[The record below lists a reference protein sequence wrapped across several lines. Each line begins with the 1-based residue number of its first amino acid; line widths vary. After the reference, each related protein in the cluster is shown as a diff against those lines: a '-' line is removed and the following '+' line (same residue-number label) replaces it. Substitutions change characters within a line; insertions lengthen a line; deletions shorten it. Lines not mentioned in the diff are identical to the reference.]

1 MPTARVNGITLY
13 YETHGQGE
21 ALLLIAGIGY
31 GTWLWA
37 KQIPELSRYFY
48 VIAFDNRGVGRSDK
62 PDSEYTVSLLA
73 SDAFELLRA
82 LEIERAHILGISLGG
97 FIAQQLALDHPEIIN
112 KLILCSTSHG
122 GPNMILPKGEVL
134 QFMAFGAGKETF
146 QQGLELAFST
156 EYLEKHSEEIAQLTA
171 PMRRHPQPR
180 YAYLRQFMA
189 PLSFNS
195 EPRLHELTMPVLV
208 LAGEADRVVPVENSR
223 RLAAQLP
230 NARLV
235 TFPGAGHLV
244 MVERAREVNK
254 IIIDFLRREPSPP
267 SPLPPRGEG
276 RQG

>member
-1 MPTARVNGITLY
+1 MPIVGVNGIRLY

-37 KQIPELSRYFY
+37 KQIPELSKYFF

-62 PDSEYTVSLLA
+62 PDTEYTVSLLA
-73 SDAFELLRA
+73 SDTYELLRA
-82 LEIERAHILGISLGG
+82 LKVERVSVLGISLGG

-146 QQGLELAFST
+146 QRGLELAFSP
-156 EYLEKHSEEIAQLTA
+156 EYRASNPEEIARLTER
-171 PMRRHPQPR
+171 MHRNPQPR

-189 PLSFNS
+189 PINFNS
-195 EPRLHELTMPVLV
+195 EPLLHKLTMPVLV
-208 LAGEADRVVPVENSR
+208 MAGEADQVVPVENSR
-223 RLAAQLP
+223 RLTERLP
-230 NARLV
+230 NAKLV
-235 TFPGAGHLV
+235 TFPGAGHLFV
-244 MVERAREVNK
+244 VERAAEVNR
-254 IIIDFLRREPSPP
+254 IIIDFLKGGAARA
-267 SPLPPRGEG
+267 
-276 RQG
+276 